1 MSDSTTIRRALGG
14 AAVAFALLLP
24 WPGGAYAQTAWDA
37 PLLTP
42 PRPTTGL
49 FEMHLV
55 DPAGGDLAVLGRWRP
70 ASMQRVGLRL
80 GLADTGDLTL
90 YGGVDV
96 SGFLA
101 SASGEFPLDV
111 AWVGGAGA
119 AFGDFAWLSIPVGI
133 SLGRTFTTEEGGG
146 GRGRAVRFT
155 PYVTPRLVLDAFL
168 DRGPDG
174 PAPGDTDD
182 DDLDLSLAADLGVD
196 VNFGAG
202 WSVRF
207 AATLGDRDALAVGV
221 AF

>member
-1 MSDSTTIRRALGG
+1 MSDATTIRRTLGG
-14 AAVAFALLLP
+14 AVIAFALLLP
-24 WPGGAYAQTAWDA
+24 APGGAHAQTAWDA

-70 ASMQRVGLRL
+70 PSMRRVGLRL

-101 SASGEFPLDV
+101 SASRGFPLDV

-119 AFGDFAWLSIPVGI
+119 AFGDFAWLSIPAGI
-133 SLGRTFTTEEGGG
+133 SLGRTFTTEEGGRR
-146 GRGRAVRFT
+146 GRGVRFT
-155 PYVTPRLVLDAFL
+155 PYVTPRLILDAFL

-174 PAPGDTDD
+174 PAAGDSD

-202 WSVRF
+202 WSARF